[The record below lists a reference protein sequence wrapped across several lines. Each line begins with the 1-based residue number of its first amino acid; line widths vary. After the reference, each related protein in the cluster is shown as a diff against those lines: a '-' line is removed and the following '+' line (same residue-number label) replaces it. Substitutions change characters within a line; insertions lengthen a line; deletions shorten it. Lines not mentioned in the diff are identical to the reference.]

1 MSNAASPCVKICSLD
16 PATKICTGCGRTLN
30 EIGNWMR
37 MSQAE
42 RELVNQQ
49 LDERLRKLETAS

>member
-1 MSNAASPCVKICSLD
+1 MSNAASPCVKICNLD
-16 PATKICTGCGRTLN
+16 PITKTCTGCGRTLN

-37 MSQAE
+37 MTDAE

-49 LDERLRKLETAS
+49 LDERLRKMETTS